1 MTLRVGLTG
10 GIGCGKS
17 AAAEAFRALGV
28 PVVDADEI
36 AHRLTAPD
44 GPLVPAIVAAFGPRV
59 LAAEGTLDRRRLREL
74 VFADP
79 AARQRLESIV
89 HPAVRAEIAR
99 WVATLSDDVPY
110 CIIVVP
116 LLIETGLDREVD
128 HVIVV
133 DCEKDQQV
141 ARVSARDHLRPTEI
155 LPIMRAQVS
164 RRERRGRADTLLD
177 NTGSR
182 ENLWAQVATVHKNLC
197 ELARKQQQG
206 EPAIQ
211 SRAK

>member
-44 GPLVPAIVAAFGPRV
+44 GPLVPAIVAAFGPQV

-74 VFADP
+74 VFDDP

-99 WVATLSDDVPY
+99 WVATLPDDVPY

-133 DCEKDQQV
+133 DCEEDQQV
-141 ARVSARDHLRPTEI
+141 ARVSARDHLRPAEI

-164 RRERRGRADTLLD
+164 RRERRRRADTLLD